1 MPLTQQEVNVG
12 AVAYF
17 DDQVLIHDP
26 DIDRNDDGLDRPGPF
41 VCIEIKG
48 DKSVW
53 CAITTQWKKPR
64 LPIDA
69 AWRQG
74 GDHMWR
80 NDPQYLVDGLN
91 TYLGPTEAFIR
102 AAVAEAPFAP
112 NGRPNVTHPGVVAIL
127 AEVAKQG
134 GPLLP

>member
-1 MPLTQQEVNVG
+1 MPLTQQEVALGV
-12 AVAYF
+12 VAYF
-17 DDQVLIHDP
+17 DDQILLQEP
-26 DIDRNDDGLDRPGPF
+26 DIDRNDDGLNRPGPF

-53 CAITTQWKKPR
+53 CAITTQWKRPR
-64 LPIDA
+64 LLIDQ

-91 TYLGPTEAFIR
+91 TYLGPTEAFMR
-102 AAVAEAPFAP
+102 AAANEEPFAP
-112 NGRPNVTHPGVVAIL
+112 NVRPSSEKSSAAGGVAG
-127 AEVAKQG
+127 AGCG
-134 GPLLP
+134 GSD